1 MNRSLSLS
9 APALALALT
18 AAACGGGP
26 SGLVYSDPS
35 GGALRLVK
43 NPASTAKVMK
53 LDFIVGDAPLTGF
66 STGFNLP
73 LDASKVTLG
82 TFTPG
87 TALAPGTAPVAASG
101 TIPSDGPLAGVLV
114 TGQSQKAAGGGA
126 VATDTTLPP
135 RTVLYSIELDLVEPA
150 AKGVVFDGTAKTFV
164 LPSGGLRNKVGMTV
178 VDPTQVAIGKLEVR

>member
-1 MNRSLSLS
+1 VNRSLSMC
-9 APALALALT
+9 ALAIT

-26 SGLVYSDPS
+26 SGPAYTDPS
-35 GGALRLVK
+35 GGSLRLVK
-43 NPASTAKVMK
+43 NPASTSKLMK

-87 TALAPGTAPVAASG
+87 TALDPGTAPVAAAASL
-101 TIPSDGPLAGVLV
+101 PDQGPLAGVLV
-114 TGQSQKAAGGGA
+114 TGQSQKASGAGA
-126 VATDTTLPP
+126 VATDTVLAPN
-135 RTVLYSIELDLVEPA
+135 TVLYSIELDIVEHA
-150 AKGVVFDGTAKTFV
+150 AKGIVFDGTAKTFV

-178 VDPTQVAIGKLEVR
+178 VDPSQVKIGKLEIR